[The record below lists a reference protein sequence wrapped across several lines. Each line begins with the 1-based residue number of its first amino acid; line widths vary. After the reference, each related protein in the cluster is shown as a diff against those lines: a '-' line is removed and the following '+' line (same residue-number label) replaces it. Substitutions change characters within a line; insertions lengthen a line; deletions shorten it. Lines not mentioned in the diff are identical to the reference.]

1 MSLTQTHGKTHKEH
15 ELQHSWGELWHNL
28 FFPEACSCWWH
39 FIMRLENT
47 HVLITTITRKRN
59 TVTHGVRAYGNATS
73 RRTCRFTL
81 RIHLHSWL
89 LFAHH
94 SSFILW
100 EQACPKS
107 KSPFHISPEGGRSPL
122 TAWPV
127 RVTPS
132 DHILKGRLIK
142 KSGVRGSLP
151 ASRTN
156 GNLTIFPLN
165 TKRCLPN

>member
-1 MSLTQTHGKTHKEH
+1 MRWIITQFIFPWSLFLLVAFHNEIGEHACAHHHNYTQKKH
-15 ELQHSWGELWHNL
+15 
-28 FFPEACSCWWH
+28 
-39 FIMRLENT
+39 I
-47 HVLITTITRKRN
+47 
-59 TVTHGVRAYGNATS
+59 VTHGVRAYGNATS